1 MPSVKNTAPEVS
13 RKLRAGKEFFIM
25 NKKLIASKNL
35 NNAGIRLDYY
45 VIRERYIDITNNTST
60 GIYGVE
66 VQEISSDEQKVQK
79 NKSRTICDVTCNESR
94 MIEFVKLLCEN
105 EVTPHN
111 LYDIVLEKADSGY
124 FDAVSEKADKSA

>member
-1 MPSVKNTAPEVS
+1 MPLSEAERK
-13 RKLRAGKEFFIM
+13 KLRAERNFIM

-35 NNAGIRLDYY
+35 KGVGIRLDYY
-45 VIRERYIDITNNTST
+45 IVRERYIDITNNVSM

-66 VQEISSDEQKVQK
+66 VQELSIDEQKVQK
-79 NKSRTICDVTCNESR
+79 NKSRTICDITCNESR
-94 MIEFVKLLCEN
+94 MNEFIKLLCEN

-124 FDAVSEKADKSA
+124 FDAVSEKADKTA